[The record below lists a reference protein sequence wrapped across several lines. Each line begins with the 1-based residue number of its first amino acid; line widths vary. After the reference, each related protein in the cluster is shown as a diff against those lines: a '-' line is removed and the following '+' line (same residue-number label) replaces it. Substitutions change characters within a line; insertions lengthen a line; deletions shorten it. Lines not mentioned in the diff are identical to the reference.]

1 MTMQN
6 DLRGKAW
13 VFGDYIDVY
22 QILSPD
28 HWYESSGKS
37 NLNADE
43 LGKYAFEGV
52 DPKFAAQALAGDY
65 DFIVAGRNLAGG
77 GKSTEQPIFAIK
89 GTGVKAVIA
98 ESCSRYFFRNAV
110 NNGLFIMICEKITAN
125 VKTGDE
131 LKVNPPLGE
140 IHNLTTGV
148 RLQSEPLS
156 EIALE
161 ILNSGGYLPYIKK
174 KMATK

>member
-1 MTMQN
+1 MSMEN
-6 DLRGKAW
+6 NLRGKAR

-22 QILSPD
+22 QILSPE

-37 NLNADE
+37 NLDAKE
-43 LGKYAFEGV
+43 LGKYALMKA
-52 DPKFAAQALAGDY
+52 DPKFAAEAQAGKY
-65 DFIVAGRNLAGG
+65 TFIVAGKNFAGG
-77 GKSTEQPIFAIK
+77 GKSTEQPIFTIK

-110 NNGLFIMICEKITAN
+110 NNGLLIMICKGITAN

-131 LKVNPPLGE
+131 LEVNPSSGE
-140 IHNLTTGV
+140 IRNVTTGNQI
-148 RLQSEPLS
+148 QSEPLS
-156 EIALE
+156 EIALT

-174 KMATK
+174 RWQ